1 MATQDSPINLNCV
14 YHGNH
19 EARIRSAEKDV
30 EDAVTL
36 IRELTVKVDEGFLR
50 ISEKTDQVDKFAH
63 ERHDSLLWKLGI
75 LVGIVSVIGGAIGST
90 LF

>member
-1 MATQDSPINLNCV
+1 MQDSPINIECA

-19 EARIRSAEKDV
+19 EARIRNVENDVKDTV
-30 EDAVTL
+30 VL
-36 IRELTVKVDEGFLR
+36 IRELTTKVDAGFLR
-50 ISEKTDQVDKFAH
+50 LSEKTDQVDKFAH

-75 LVGIVSVIGGAIGST
+75 LVGIVSVVGGAIGST